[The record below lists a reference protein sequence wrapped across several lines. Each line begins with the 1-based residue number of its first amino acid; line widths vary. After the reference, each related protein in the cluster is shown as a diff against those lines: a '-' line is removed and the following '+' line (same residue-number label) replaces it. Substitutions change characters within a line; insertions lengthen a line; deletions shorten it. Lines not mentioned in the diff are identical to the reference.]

1 MPSSQECLSI
11 SLERYS
17 YLFPSEWRLSA
28 ERYFG
33 GGTYNR
39 FRYYCSA
46 QYGFKCLD
54 GVI

>member
-1 MPSSQECLSI
+1 MPNSQECLSI

-33 GGTYNR
+33 GELIIDFVITVVHCIGFNTYM
-39 FRYYCSA
+39 
-46 QYGFKCLD
+46 
-54 GVI
+54 VI